1 MSLFESDKAACKD
14 QDQSPINLTQSTS
27 LPCKRLCNWSVDDRS
42 VRSATVSKPNT
53 SVVSLSNFSET
64 ITASFNESKYTCS
77 RIDLYNMSQH
87 SIENGYGD
95 LELVASMTSPG
106 KMAIKMSV
114 IINSSARNSKSPSI
128 DFLNAFVPHASDGNV
143 AVTFDGTW
151 SLQKILPS
159 QLSYFVYEGRDF
171 INCEEQCKWIVYKN
185 PVDIDSSTYARLVG
199 STVPER
205 MRKPLQQLSVNPQD
219 HERHVYFSDAV
230 DANPAYAADK
240 KDGKV
245 YMRCRRAELGPGGT
259 RNTTAGKESFDN
271 PSEDDVEPVAEDTQ
285 VRSSGLLR
293 SVSSEDVAARAMAAE
308 NNGQKIYEWFLSI
321 GGVYGLLLVV
331 WVIALTVLMFTALR
345 EIPIKLY
352 SMLMYV
358 PAFFYNLWF
367 QPSL

>member
-14 QDQSPINLTQSTS
+14 QDQSPINLTQTTS

-128 DFLNAFVPHASDGNV
+128 DFLNAFVPHAGDGNV

-171 INCEEQCKWIVYKN
+171 INCEEQCKWIIYKN

-199 STVPER
+199 STVPDR

-321 GGVYGLLLVV
+321 GGFYGLVLTA
-331 WVIALTVLMFTALR
+331 WVIVLTILMFTALR
-345 EIPIKLY
+345 EIPIKIY

-358 PAFFYNLWF
+358 PAFFYALLF
-367 QPSL
+367 QRSA

>member
-53 SVVSLSNFSET
+53 SVISLSNFSET

-95 LELVASMTSPG
+95 LELVATMTSPG
-106 KMAIKMSV
+106 KMSIKMSV

-128 DFLNAFVPHASDGNV
+128 DFLNAFVPQAGHWNV
-143 AVTFDGTW
+143 VVTFDGTW
-151 SLQKILPS
+151 SLQKILPLE
-159 QLSYFVYEGRDF
+159 LSYFVYEGRDF

-199 STVPER
+199 STVPDR
-205 MRKPLQQLSVNPQD
+205 MRKPLQQLSVNPQK

-230 DANPAYAADK
+230 DANPAYAAGK
-240 KDGKV
+240 KDGKI
-245 YMRCRRAELGPGGT
+245 YMRCRRMALGPGGT
-259 RNTTAGKESFDN
+259 RKTTGKESFDN
-271 PSEDDVEPVAEDTQ
+271 PSEDDVEPVEEETQ
-285 VRSSGLLR
+285 VQSGGLLNAI
-293 SVSSEDVAARAMAAE
+293 SSEDVAARALAAE
-308 NNGQKIYEWFLSI
+308 NLGQKMLDWFISI
-321 GGVYGLLLVV
+321 GGFYGLVLTA
-331 WVIALTVLMFTALR
+331 WVIALTVLLFTALR
-345 EIPIKLY
+345 EIPIKIY
-352 SMLMYV
+352 SMVMYV
-358 PAFFYNLWF
+358 PAFFYALLF
-367 QPSL
+367 QRSA

>member
-53 SVVSLSNFSET
+53 SVISLSNFSET

-95 LELVASMTSPG
+95 LELVATMTSPG
-106 KMAIKMSV
+106 KMSIKMSV

-128 DFLNAFVPHASDGNV
+128 DFLNAFVPQAGDGNV

-151 SLQKILPS
+151 SLQKILPLE
-159 QLSYFVYEGRDF
+159 LSYFVYEGRDF

-199 STVPER
+199 STVPDR
-205 MRKPLQQLSVNPQD
+205 MRKPLQQLSVNPQN

-230 DANPAYAADK
+230 DANPAYAAGK
-240 KDGKV
+240 KDGKI
-245 YMRCRRAELGPGGT
+245 YMRCRRMALGPGGT
-259 RNTTAGKESFDN
+259 RKTIGKESFDN
-271 PSEDDVEPVAEDTQ
+271 PSEDDVEPVEEETQ
-285 VRSSGLLR
+285 VQSGGLLNAI
-293 SVSSEDVAARAMAAE
+293 SSEDVAARAMAAE
-308 NNGQKIYEWFLSI
+308 NNGQKVLDWFISI
-321 GGVYGLLLVV
+321 GGVYGVLLAI
-331 WVIALTVLMFTALR
+331 WVITLTVLLATVSR
-345 EIPIKLY
+345 VIPIKIY

-358 PAFFYNLWF
+358 PAFFYALLF
-367 QPSL
+367 QRSA

>member
-128 DFLNAFVPHASDGNV
+128 DFLNAFVPHAGDGNV

-171 INCEEQCKWIVYKN
+171 INCEEQCKWIIYKN

-199 STVPER
+199 STVPDR

-321 GGVYGLLLVV
+321 GGFYGLVLTV
-331 WVIALTVLMFTALR
+331 WVIVLTILMFTALR
-345 EIPIKLY
+345 EIPIKIY

-358 PAFFYNLWF
+358 PAFFYALLF
-367 QPSL
+367 QRSA

>member
-53 SVVSLSNFSET
+53 SVISLSNFSET

-95 LELVASMTSPG
+95 LELVATMTSPG
-106 KMAIKMSV
+106 KMAVKMSV

-128 DFLNAFVPHASDGNV
+128 DFLNAFVPHAGDGNV

-151 SLQKILPS
+151 SLQKILPLE
-159 QLSYFVYEGRDF
+159 LSYFVYEGRDF

-185 PVDIDSSTYARLVG
+185 PVDIDSSTYARFVG
-199 STVPER
+199 STAPDR
-205 MRKPLQQLSVNPQD
+205 MRKPLQQLSVNPQN

-230 DANPAYAADK
+230 DANPAYAAGK
-240 KDGKV
+240 KDGKI
-245 YMRCRRAELGPGGT
+245 YMRCRRMALGPGGT
-259 RNTTAGKESFDN
+259 RKTTGKESFDN
-271 PSEDDVEPVAEDTQ
+271 PSEDDEEPVEEETQ
-285 VRSSGLLR
+285 VQSGGLLNA
-293 SVSSEDVAARAMAAE
+293 VSSEDAAARAVAAQ
-308 NNGQKIYEWFLSI
+308 NLGQKMLDWFISI
-321 GGVYGLLLVV
+321 GGFYGVFLTA

-345 EIPIKLY
+345 EIPIKIY
-352 SMLMYV
+352 SMFMYI
-358 PAFFYNLWF
+358 PAFFYNLFF
-367 QPSL
+367 QSSL